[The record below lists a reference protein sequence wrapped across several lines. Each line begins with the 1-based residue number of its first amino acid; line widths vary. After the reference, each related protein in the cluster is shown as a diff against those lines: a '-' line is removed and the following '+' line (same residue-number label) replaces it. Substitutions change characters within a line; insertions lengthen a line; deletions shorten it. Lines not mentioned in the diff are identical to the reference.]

1 MNGADDP
8 RGASAFAQRM
18 EFAVSQWSAAVP
30 PPLRAAFRA
39 AFMKFA
45 DDHERAL
52 NTIEDI
58 WTRRDRNYAFD
69 ESTGLAR
76 RKPFLDHLAA
86 LLTRGS
92 GSGAV
97 GVLFLDLNGLKSI
110 NDRCGHDAGDRAIAA
125 AGQIIRDAIR
135 VDRHVDVLVRTS
147 DDDFAVSRHGGDE
160 FLIALELRQPDDIR
174 IVAPRIKAR
183 VDDPARQR
191 ACGYVALEPLSVSV
205 GGVVCRRESTTPP
218 TSAMVRDLIAKA
230 DCQMYASKRD
240 GLVHIAVAKFADRIE
255 IESEEACAGG
265 AIAGES

>member
-1 MNGADDP
+1 MNGADEP

-18 EFAVSQWSAAVP
+18 ELAVAQWSAAVP
-30 PPLRAAFRA
+30 PPLRAAFRD

-76 RKPFLDHLAA
+76 RKPFFDHLAA
-86 LLTRGS
+86 LLSRGS
-92 GSGAV
+92 GTGAV

-125 AGQIIRDAIR
+125 AGQIIREAIR
-135 VDRHVDVLVRTS
+135 VDRHVDVLVRTI

-183 VDDPARQR
+183 VDDPVRQR
-191 ACGYVALEPLSVSV
+191 ACGYVALEPLTVSV
-205 GGVVCRRESTTPP
+205 GGVVCRRESTTLP

-240 GLVHIAVAKFADRIE
+240 GLVHIAVATFGDRIE
-255 IESEEACAGG
+255 IEREEACGQAGP
-265 AIAGES
+265 AF